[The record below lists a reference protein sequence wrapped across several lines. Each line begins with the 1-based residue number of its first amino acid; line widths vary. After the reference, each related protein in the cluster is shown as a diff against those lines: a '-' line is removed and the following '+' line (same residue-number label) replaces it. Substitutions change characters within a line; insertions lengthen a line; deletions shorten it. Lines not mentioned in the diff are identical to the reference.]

1 MAESFPV
8 KVRDSILSKVL
19 PQDAVV
25 MYAASQQGFVD
36 ATKAVHHKAD
46 YHVAGDGIVSEMQP
60 IHGPSRWWL
69 HL

>member
-8 KVRDSILSKVL
+8 RVGDPILSEVL
-19 PQDAVV
+19 PQDALV

-46 YHVAGDGIVSEMQP
+46 YRVTGDGWHCVRDAA
-60 IHGPSRWWL
+60 HPSPVTR
-69 HL
+69 